1 MLLRRARC
9 LLADAFNI
17 ISYLIAP
24 PFCASCYV
32 WMLERQV
39 FCIDC
44 ELKIKP
50 IVSESIKIRN
60 YDIPILAISDYQ
72 EPIKKLILAKLKSNR
87 VAALQLGELIWE
99 KSVIQNLDFDYIV
112 PIPLHWT
119 RAFKR
124 GYNQA
129 GVIAKIISKKSNKPV
144 LNILKRNRNTVFQF
158 QLSRS
163 DRADNVFKVFDV
175 KTELSILDFSRNLR
189 SMVRYNFFSKN
200 HFQTSP
206 KASSDTAPRQS
217 PAKLHAKH
225 GTARS
230 SRVIAKQSYRGMS
243 FGRALLKDLSGKKIL
258 IVDDL
263 MTTGA
268 TIKAASLELAKL
280 NPENIKAVVACRVV

>member
-1 MLLRRARC
+1 MFKTVSLIEFLKN
-9 LLADAFNI
+9 FYNI
-17 ISYLIAP
+17 LSYLIAP
-24 PFCASCYV
+24 PFCVSCYI
-32 WMLERQV
+32 WMLERKI

-44 ELKIKP
+44 ELKIVP

-60 YDIPILAISDYQ
+60 YDIPILAISNYQ

-99 KSVIQNLDFDYIV
+99 KSVIKNLDFDYIV

-129 GVIAKIISKKSNKPV
+129 EVIAKIISKKSNKPV

-163 DRADNVFKVFDV
+163 DRADNVFKVFDL
-175 KTELSILDFSRNLR
+175 KTRLSILDLFRNSSLDTIALQ
-189 SMVRYNFFSKN
+189 SLGTNGPFVVSDFLKKN
-200 HFQTSP
+200 CIEP
-206 KASSDTAPRQS
+206 
-217 PAKLHAKH
+217 LN
-225 GTARS
+225 G
-230 SRVIAKQSYRGMS
+230 S
-243 FGRALLKDLSGKKIL
+243 FRRDLKNLSGKKIL

>member
-1 MLLRRARC
+1 MFKTVKFFRARTSRPRLRNMLLRRARC

-175 KTELSILDFSRNLR
+175 KTGLN
-189 SMVRYNFFSKN
+189 N
-200 HFQTSP
+200 
-206 KASSDTAPRQS
+206 
-217 PAKLHAKH
+217 
-225 GTARS
+225 
-230 SRVIAKQSYRGMS
+230 
-243 FGRALLKDLSGKKIL
+243 LSGKKIL

-268 TIKAASLELAKL
+268 TIKAASFELAKL
-280 NPENIKAVVACRVV
+280 KPENIKAVVACRVV

>member
-1 MLLRRARC
+1 MFKTVKFFRARTSRPRLRNMLLRRARC

-129 GVIAKIISKKSNKPV
+129 GVIAKIISKRSNKPV

-163 DRADNVFKVFDV
+163 DRADNVFKVFDL
-175 KTELSILDFSRNLR
+175 KTRLSILDLFRNSSLDTIALQ
-189 SMVRYNFFSKN
+189 SLGTNGPFVVSDFLKKN
-200 HFQTSP
+200 CIEP
-206 KASSDTAPRQS
+206 
-217 PAKLHAKH
+217 LN
-225 GTARS
+225 G
-230 SRVIAKQSYRGMS
+230 S
-243 FGRALLKDLSGKKIL
+243 FRRDLKNLSGKKIL

-280 NPENIKAVVACRVV
+280 NPENIKAVVA